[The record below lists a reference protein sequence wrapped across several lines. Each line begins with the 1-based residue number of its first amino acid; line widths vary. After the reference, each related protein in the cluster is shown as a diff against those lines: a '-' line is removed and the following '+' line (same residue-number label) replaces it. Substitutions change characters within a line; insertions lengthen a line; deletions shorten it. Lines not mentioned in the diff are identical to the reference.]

1 VIFFTR
7 YRSYFKTCITIISNI
22 EKNPMTSPFFSLF
35 YGFPLDFPRFP
46 VDADQPRWPITRQQ
60 RRPGENG
67 GFSET
72 EWDLTG
78 VSWDFHGTFMGF
90 NKIYTIEAQYLN
102 ET

>member
-1 VIFFTR
+1 
-7 YRSYFKTCITIISNI
+7 
-22 EKNPMTSPFFSLF
+22 MTSPFFSLF